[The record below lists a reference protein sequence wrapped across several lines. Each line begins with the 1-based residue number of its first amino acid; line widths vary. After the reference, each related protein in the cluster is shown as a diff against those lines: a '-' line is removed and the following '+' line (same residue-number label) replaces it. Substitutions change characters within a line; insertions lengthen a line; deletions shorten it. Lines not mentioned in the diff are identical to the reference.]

1 VPIFAL
7 DSVRNAGI
15 DRDAEM
21 LLEGMR
27 PDVAAFPFEIG
38 DLGGSS
44 EVLTVFDES
53 RPRLNVLISALRH
66 LTGARGIDVGAG
78 FGFLPVLLQRRGVHA
93 IAADLDPTL
102 CQFAAAHGVDVR
114 QYQIGAACSAPAGIP
129 FDFVVFSE
137 VLEHLKLPAAR
148 AIHEVAGLLRP
159 GGLLLLTTPNV
170 ARLAHI
176 EALAAGENFLEPFDE
191 SIPPNGDPTDF
202 VEHVREYS
210 VREVIEAV
218 EAAGFGVDRVEM
230 TGWGEGGYD
239 PLPNPFANEI
249 MVVHAQL

>member
-1 VPIFAL
+1 MPIFAL
-7 DSVRNAGI
+7 DSVRNARI
-15 DRDAEM
+15 DGDTEI
-21 LLEGMR
+21 LLEEMR
-27 PDVAAFPFEIG
+27 REVAAFPFVLG
-38 DLGGSS
+38 DLGDSADVL
-44 EVLTVFDES
+44 EVYDKS
-53 RPRLNVLISALRH
+53 RPRLNVLISALRD

-93 IAADLDPTL
+93 IAADPGPTL

-114 QYQIGAACSAPAGIP
+114 KYRIGAGCVAPAGGA

-148 AIHEVAGLLRP
+148 AVHEVAELLRP
-159 GGLLLLTTPNV
+159 GGRLLLTTPNV

-191 SIPPNGDPTDF
+191 SIPPGDDPTDHI
-202 VEHVREYS
+202 EHVREYS
-210 VREVIEAV
+210 VREVVEAV

-230 TGWGEGGYD
+230 TGWGEAVYD

-249 MVVHAQL
+249 IVVHAQL